1 MRYQVPLYAMRLNT
15 RTGSLHLFFAHGVN
29 GYKTAMTSI
38 AEILN
43 FTFFSFSFVLPFN
56 QVGEII
62 YAAIIAPLC
71 LIGVIGN
78 ITTITTVLTSSNLK

>member
-1 MRYQVPLYAMRLNT
+1 MRLNT
-15 RTGSLHLFFAHGVN
+15 RTRRVRLFFAHGVSV
-29 GYKTAMTSI
+29 YKTVMASI

-43 FTFFSFSFVLPFN
+43 FAFFSFSFVLPFN

-78 ITTITTVLTSSNLK
+78 IITITTVLTSSNLK